1 MKVQQMDHLNDGIS
15 KISAAPHAVGLS
27 ADRLA
32 RISATTQAF
41 IDDGQLAGAVTV
53 VAKGKETIRIR
64 LNYTGIRP
72 EDPKVY
78 AIYVEKAQTS

>member
-15 KISAAPHAVGLS
+15 KIGAAPHAVGLS
-27 ADRLA
+27 VDRLA
-32 RISATTQAF
+32 CISAAAQQF

>member
-1 MKVQQMDHLNDGIS
+1 MKW
-15 KISAAPHAVGLS
+15 K
-27 ADRLA
+27 R
-32 RISATTQAF
+32 
-41 IDDGQLAGAVTV
+41 
-53 VAKGKETIRIR
+53 GKWVKEEETIRIR